1 MLGVNMKKREMDD
14 SYWLTLQKRLLDS
27 GFITIVVSPS
37 DGKNYYRPTPR
48 GIRAY
53 KTVLDLTK
61 RNKLF
66 KGPRFNT
73 EELEEFKQTS
83 SYELAKDWLV
93 RHDMVRP
100 MYDTTTNQEKY
111 ELVEYGYEFFQLY
124 SEAITTGPRNPGP
137 KLGRRMGEAVLMGMF
152 LACYAVVKLVADS
165 FRKRETKR
173 KRR

>member
-1 MLGVNMKKREMDD
+1 MDD

-37 DGKNYYRPTPR
+37 DGKNYYKPTPR

-53 KTVLDLTK
+53 KTVLELTE
-61 RNKLF
+61 RTRLF
-66 KGPRFNT
+66 KGPKFKRKDID
-73 EELEEFKQTS
+73 EFKQTS
-83 SYELAKDWLV
+83 SYELAKDWLI

-100 MYDTTTNQEKY
+100 MYDINTSQEKY

-124 SEAITTGPRNPGP
+124 SEAITSGPRNPGP
-137 KLGRRMGEAVLMGMF
+137 KLLRKMAEAVLLGMF
-152 LACYAVVKLVADS
+152 LACYAVVKLVSNS
-165 FRKRETKR
+165 FHKKESKRWR